1 LAHVISVE
9 RALQGH
15 PEAGQL
21 WETMIVD
28 ILSKKC
34 IQSTTHERNLHQ
46 SYIDGHFV
54 LVCRQILDDYA
65 IASAF
70 PSAVAN
76 ASTLLIHMRQPQI
89 MA

>member
-28 ILSKKC
+28 ILSKTF
-34 IQSTTHERNLHQ
+34 S
-46 SYIDGHFV
+46 DF
-54 LVCRQILDDYA
+54 
-65 IASAF
+65 
-70 PSAVAN
+70 
-76 ASTLLIHMRQPQI
+76 
-89 MA
+89 